1 MNETLLVQLGIT
13 LLYAVVGTIVLVAVI
28 YVIEAITEFSI
39 KKEVIE
45 DGNISVGIVLGAIII
60 ALGMIISAAIH

>member
-1 MNETLLVQLGIT
+1 MNETHLVQLGLT

-28 YVIEAITEFSI
+28 YVVESITEFSI

-45 DGNISVGIVLGAIII
+45 DENISVGIVLGSIII
-60 ALGMIISAAIH
+60 ALGMIISAAIR